1 MWSVVPTL
9 EVVLQGIAVVFTQP
23 SFETQR
29 EVLLGW
35 VMCLGRRTEFR
46 VFEALQG
53 SRVSR
58 KERHPFDRYYN
69 FFSRSAWCVKELA
82 HQVAVYLAA
91 ELTPNGELHLIVDGT
106 LLYKSGKSVWG
117 IGWFHDPV
125 KSTKKRKATAPGHKW
140 VVMGIV
146 VPIPGTKKVFCL
158 PIHALLQKSGGK
170 GGGKA
175 GEAELARQMLADVL
189 TWFPDRK
196 LLLVG
201 DGGFSANNLLW
212 DLDQRVRYVGLMR
225 GDAALHDPHVPP
237 RRKGQRGPSPK
248 YGKRLDA
255 PRDVMKRRANNKA
268 KNKKGGK
275 PKSRDGQYRWQTIT
289 VHAYGEA
296 RRFDVCSYTATW
308 PKVLG
313 ERPIQVV
320 LCRPL
325 DKGYEDV
332 ALFTTDLNATAE
344 WGVETYARR
353 TSIEATFKSSK
364 QVMEIQKPPHRCQ
377 GSVEKLAPWVWL
389 MQSMVAL
396 WYMKHGRRLPEAR
409 AARRE
414 LGDWESEWS
423 FRHMLRLLRRLC
435 IREMISQT
443 SHTKHDLQQ
452 LTETLE
458 NYVYLAA

>member
-23 SFETQR
+23 SFETQCD
-29 EVLLGW
+29 VLLGW
-35 VMCLGRRTEFR
+35 VMCLGRRTEYR
-46 VFEALQG
+46 VFEALMG

-58 KERHPFDRYYN
+58 KERHPFDRFYN

-82 HQVAVYLAA
+82 HQVAVQLVV
-91 ELTPNGELHLIVDGT
+91 ELTPRGELHLVVDGT
-106 LLYKSGKSVWG
+106 LLHKSGKSVWG

-125 KSTKKRKATAPGHKW
+125 ASTKKRVATRQGNKW
-140 VVMGIV
+140 VVMGLV

-170 GGGKA
+170 S
-175 GEAELARQMLADVL
+175 GEAELARQMLDDVL

-201 DGGFSANNLLW
+201 DGGFSANNLLM
-212 DLDQRVRYVGLMR
+212 DLDEQVRYVGLMR
-225 GDAALHDPHVPP
+225 GDAALHDPHIPA
-237 RRKGQRGPSPK
+237 RRQGQRGPTPK
-248 YGKRLDA
+248 FGQRLSA
-255 PRDVMKRRANNKA
+255 PRDLMKARV

-275 PKSRDGQYRWQTIT
+275 SKSRDKRYQWKTIT
-289 VHAYGEA
+289 VHAYGEV
-296 RRFDVCSYTATW
+296 RRFDVCPFVATW

-313 ERPIQVV
+313 ERSIQVV

-325 DKGYEDV
+325 DKGYDDV
-332 ALFTTDLNATAE
+332 VLFTTDLNATAE
-344 WGVETYARR
+344 WVVEIYARR
-353 TSIEATFKSSK
+353 SSIEATFKSSK
-364 QVMEIQKPPHRCQ
+364 QVMEIQKPQHWCR
-377 GSVEKLAPWVWL
+377 GSIEKLAPWVWL
-389 MQSMVAL
+389 MQSIVAL
-396 WYMKHGRRLPEAR
+396 WYLQHGRHLPEAR

-423 FRHMLRLLRRLC
+423 FRHMLRLLRRLS
-435 IREMISQT
+435 IREMISRT

>member
-23 SFETQR
+23 SFETQC

-46 VFEALQG
+46 VFEALMG

-58 KERHPFDRYYN
+58 KERHPFDRFYN
-69 FFSRSAWCVKELA
+69 FFSRSAWRVKELA
-82 HQVAVYLAA
+82 HQVAVQLVV
-91 ELTPNGELHLIVDGT
+91 ELTPRGELHLVVDGT
-106 LLYKSGKSVWG
+106 LLHKSGKSVWG

-125 KSTKKRKATAPGHKW
+125 ASTKKRVATRQGNKW
-140 VVMGIV
+140 VVMGLV

-170 GGGKA
+170 S
-175 GEAELARQMLADVL
+175 GEGELAREMLRDVL
-189 TWFPDRK
+189 EWFPDRK

-201 DGGFSANNLLW
+201 DGGFSANNLLL
-212 DLDQRVRYVGLMR
+212 DLDERVRYVGLMR
-225 GDAALHDPHVPP
+225 GDAKLHDPHVAP
-237 RRKGQRGPSPK
+237 RRKGQRGPTAK
-248 YGKRLDA
+248 FGQRLSA
-255 PRDVMKRRANNKA
+255 PRDVMKMADET
-268 KNKKGGK
+268 KNGGK
-275 PKSRDGQYRWQTIT
+275 SKSRDTRYQWKTIT
-289 VHAYGEA
+289 VHAYGED
-296 RRFDVCSYTATW
+296 RRFEVCSFTATW

-313 ERPIQVV
+313 ERSIQVV

-325 DKGYEDV
+325 DKGYDNAV
-332 ALFTTDLNATAE
+332 LFTTDLNATAE
-344 WGVETYARR
+344 WVVETYARR
-353 TSIEATFKSSK
+353 SSIEATFKSSK
-364 QVMEIQKPPHRCQ
+364 QVMEIEKPQHWCR

-389 MQSMVAL
+389 MQSIIAL
-396 WYMKHGRRLPEAR
+396 WYLKYGRKLPEAR

-423 FRHMLRLLRRLC
+423 FRHMLRLLRRLS